1 MADPELEAIRQR
13 RMQELMAKHGG
24 GSQPTPD
31 QQKAQ
36 DEAKSEADERRQMM
50 LSQILSAQARERL
63 ARIALVKP
71 EKARGVEDVVL
82 RAAQMGQIVEKVS
95 EEKLISL
102 LEQINTQT
110 TKQTKVT
117 IQRRRSVLDDDD

>member
-13 RMQELMAKHGG
+13 RMQELMAKQGG
-24 GSQPTPD
+24 GSQQNPD

-36 DEAKSEADERRQMM
+36 EEAKNEADERRQMM
-50 LSQILSAQARERL
+50 LSQILTSQARERI

-71 EKARGVEDVVL
+71 EKARGVEDVIL